1 MTTKTLLSLATVSLL
16 AFAAKADTTY
26 IVDESVKWFDE
37 NIAGSSTAP
46 TSDGEYDPTPTP
58 TVAGTD
64 GNYYIDLDTAANS
77 PLFFTPS
84 GQFSTLSGSTTYRFD
99 VKIKNLIVNAS
110 VASLPTDAAG
120 FGNVGVSPAVPYAS
134 IAAVDNVGNKWY
146 GWDGDSWEQLT
157 DITTVPAENSSYDV
171 VIEFF
176 VVSSQLKIKYTVG
189 SQSHTLQHASA
200 NALPSLTKIGFAGC
214 GQFQNFSGSG
224 VKTTFSVETTKTEEQ
239 LKDAGLTVKAG
250 QTVAQ
255 ALNDTGANGLQQW
268 QSLALGI
275 DPTTTK
281 PYTAPVQTGGDD
293 AGMLGFAIGNYGTP
307 SVTIPVSFTV
317 YELDSLD
324 DKSPTAKVTAN
335 AGQTALVEAPS
346 EVKYYKIKVTF
357 GQQAQQ
363 QEQE

>member
-26 IVDESVKWFDE
+26 TVDESVSWFE
-37 NIAGSSTAP
+37 EIIAGSDSAP
-46 TSDGEYDPTPTP
+46 TSDGSYNSDPT
-58 TVAGTD
+58 VDGTE
-64 GNYYIDLDTAANS
+64 GNYYIDLDTAASS
-77 PLFFTPS
+77 PLLFTPTS
-84 GQFSTLSGSTTYRFD
+84 GASSLANATKYRFD
-99 VKIKNLIVNAS
+99 VKIKKLIVNAS
-110 VASLPTDAAG
+110 VSSLPTDATG
-120 FGNVGVSPAVPYAS
+120 FGGTIPYAS
-134 IAAVDNVGNKWY
+134 IAAVNDSVNKWY
-146 GWDGDSWEQLT
+146 GWNGATWTHLNNISA
-157 DITTVPAENSSYDV
+157 PSENGSYDV

-176 VVSSQLKIKYTVG
+176 VEKVDDSDKLKIKYTVG
-189 SQSHTLQHASA
+189 TESQTLQHASA
-200 NALPSLTKIGFAGC
+200 TALPSLTKVGFAGC

-224 VKTTFSVETTKTEEQ
+224 VKTTFSVVTTKTEQE
-239 LKDAGLTVKAG
+239 LKTAGLIVKAG

-293 AGMLGFAIGNYGTP
+293 AGKLGFAIGNYGTP
-307 SVTIPVSFTV
+307 SVTMPVSFTV

-324 DKSPTAKVTAN
+324 DKSPTAKVTAS
-335 AGQTALVEAPS
+335 AGETALVTPTS
-346 EVKYYKIKVTF
+346 SGVKYYKIKVTF

-363 QEQE
+363 QAQE